1 MKKWLCALLLA
12 ALLALPVAALAA
24 GVTEAT
30 LIYEDYD
37 EQHVQQTISDAAT
50 LKEIQAILSRAK
62 KNPVDSV
69 EHTMNCTL
77 MCVTDADI
85 LDFAVAT
92 DGSAF
97 IVDNATEQTYA
108 VNADDMDR
116 LWEIFDQVD
125 AGKGLEA
132 DEAFEEW

>member
-1 MKKWLCALLLA
+1 MKKWLCALLVA
-12 ALLALPVAALAA
+12 ALLAAGSALAA
-24 GVTEAT
+24 GITEAT

-37 EQHVQQTISDAAT
+37 GAHVQQTVSDAAL
-50 LKEIQAILSRAK
+50 LKELQQILARAK
-62 KNPVDSV
+62 KNPVGEV

-77 MCVTDADI
+77 MCITNEDI

-116 LWEIFDQVD
+116 LWEIYDQVN
-125 AGKGLEA
+125 AGLGVEA
-132 DEAFEEW
+132 DEAFEDW

>member
-1 MKKWLCALLLA
+1 M
-12 ALLALPVAALAA
+12 
-24 GVTEAT
+24 
-30 LIYEDYD
+30 
-37 EQHVQQTISDAAT
+37 
-50 LKEIQAILSRAK
+50 
-62 KNPVDSV
+62 
-69 EHTMNCTL
+69 
-77 MCVTDADI
+77 
-85 LDFAVAT
+85 AT

-132 DEAFEEW
+132 EEAFEEW